1 MHTTISRNNGDLFME
16 KVALSDIAGQFG
28 TPCYVYSKSA
38 LELNYEAY
46 TSALG
51 SHPHLICYAVKSNSN
66 IAVLQTLASLGA
78 GFDIVSVGELERVLM
93 AGGDPSKVVFSGLGK
108 TSCEMRRAL
117 EVGIHCFNVESES
130 ELVLLNE
137 TASVLSLKAPVS
149 IRVNPDVN
157 ANTHPYISTGLK
169 EDKFGIDINH
179 AMTVYQNAVLMNN
192 IDVIGIDCHIGSQL
206 TEVRPFVD
214 AMKRLLILVDQL
226 AELKINLNHIDIGG
240 GLGVRYRDESIQS
253 VDDYMHDLLP
263 LLAHRSETLVL
274 EPGRSITANAGAML
288 TQVQFIKSNE
298 HKNFAIVDA
307 AMNDMLRPSLYQA
320 WMNIQPISHNAGVVE
335 KEYDVVGPVCE
346 SGDFLGKD
354 RKLKVKEGDHL
365 CLFSAGSYGFVMS
378 SNYNSRPRAPEIM
391 VDDDNVF
398 LVRQRETIQDLIRG
412 EQLLP
417 VNSSSNC

>member
-16 KVALSDIAGQFG
+16 NVALSDIAQQFG

-38 LELNYEAY
+38 IELNYGAY
-46 TSALG
+46 VTALG
-51 SHPHLICYAVKSNSN
+51 DRPHLVCYAVKSNSN
-66 IAVLQTLASLGA
+66 IAVLQTLAALGA

-108 TSCEMRRAL
+108 TSGEMRRAL

-130 ELVLLNE
+130 ELVLLNK
-137 TASVLSLKAPVS
+137 TASALSVKAPVS

-169 EDKFGIDINH
+169 EDKFGIDINY
-179 AMTVYQNAVLMNN
+179 AMTVYQNASLMDN

-214 AMKRLLILVDQL
+214 AMNRLLILVDQL
-226 AELKINLNHIDIGG
+226 AELKITLNHIDIGG

-253 VDDYMHDLLP
+253 VDEYMRELLP

-274 EPGRSITANAGAML
+274 EPGRSITANAGALL

-320 WMNIQPISHNAGVVE
+320 WMNINLSLTMRV
-335 KEYDVVGPVCE
+335 
-346 SGDFLGKD
+346 
-354 RKLKVKEGDHL
+354 
-365 CLFSAGSYGFVMS
+365 
-378 SNYNSRPRAPEIM
+378 
-391 VDDDNVF
+391 
-398 LVRQRETIQDLIRG
+398 
-412 EQLLP
+412 
-417 VNSSSNC
+417 